1 MKTMNPEERFDR
13 IEHQLEFL
21 AVSIQSHDAQIAENS
36 KHIAENRKHIAEN
49 WQQIN
54 ENSRQIA
61 LHSKQIEAHSKQ
73 IEAQSRQVAAQ
84 SEQIAKLTDLTLRIG
99 RIAEEQAKRM
109 DDSQAHTDERLN
121 ILIKMIERRFSDG
134 Q

>member
-1 MKTMNPEERFDR
+1 MKTMNPEERFER

-36 KHIAENRKHIAEN
+36 KHIAENSKHIA
-49 WQQIN
+49 

-61 LHSKQIEAHSKQ
+61 LHSKQIEA
-73 IEAQSRQVAAQ
+73 QSGQVAAQ
-84 SEQIAKLTDLTLRIG
+84 SEQIAKLIDLTLRIG

-109 DDSQAHTDERLN
+109 DDSQARTDERLN
-121 ILIKMIERRFSDG
+121 ILIKMIESRFSDG
-134 Q
+134 H

>member
-1 MKTMNPEERFDR
+1 MKTMNPEERFER

-36 KHIAENRKHIAEN
+36 KQIAENSEHIAEN
-49 WQQIN
+49 WKQIT

-61 LHSKQIEAHSKQ
+61 LHSEQIALHSEQIE
-73 IEAQSRQVAAQ
+73 AQ

-99 RIAEEQAKRM
+99 RIAEEQAKRV
-109 DDSQAHTDERLN
+109 DDSQARTDERLN